1 MNSKMIN
8 EDVMMKHDELAK
20 RKISKVHQEVK
31 LIKQYD
37 EVLKTVE
44 KEMEMDRLKSLAG

>member
-8 EDVMMKHDELAK
+8 EDVIMKHEELTK

-31 LIKQYD
+31 IIKQYD
-37 EVLKTVE
+37 DVLRTVE
-44 KEMEMDRLKSLAG
+44 K